1 MAQGDAKD
9 PPKQWNSPTR
19 RRGHLE
25 GKTRI
30 PPLDVE
36 TRPADLRETL
46 EEQRKLWGA
55 PLYPYLFY
63 ARNPA
68 YFRAAKTMWAALQED
83 AKRVPGTLSALLN
96 RRVAWWNGC
105 EYCQDA
111 HAAKGSRF
119 GISTEKIEALND
131 YAKSPLFSDA
141 EKVALEYADAITD
154 THRDVDDELLRAPA
168 TALRR
173 RHHRGADD
181 DHRVGERVLA
191 LQPGVPHPI
200 ARFLEAM
207 TEVDPPGRQSDE

>member
-1 MAQGDAKD
+1 M
-9 PPKQWNSPTR
+9 P
-19 RRGHLE
+19 E

-30 PPLDVE
+30 PPVDVE
-36 TRPADLRETL
+36 TCPDDLRETL
-46 EEQRKLWGA
+46 EQQRQLWDA

-83 AKRVPGTLSALLN
+83 ARRVPGALSALLN

-105 EYCQDA
+105 EYCQDV

-154 THRDVDDELLRAPA
+154 THREVDN
-168 TALRR
+168 ALFARLQ
-173 RHHRGADD
+173 RHYDD
-181 DHRVGERVLA
+181 DT
-191 LQPGVPHPI
+191 I
-200 ARFLEAM
+200 AELTMVIAWQNASSRFNRAFRI
-207 TEVDPPGRQSDE
+207 PSQQFWKR

>member
-154 THRDVDDELLRAPA
+154 TRRDVDDELFARVQ
-168 TALRR
+168 
-173 RHHRGADD
+173 RHYDD
-181 DHRVGERVLA
+181 DT
-191 LQPGVPHPI
+191 I
-200 ARFLEAM
+200 AEMTMIIAWENASSRFNRAFRI
-207 TEVDPPGRQSDE
+207 PSQGFWKR